1 MIYEYE
7 RLGIRYIEREGVYPV
22 REDTLLLIDAVIP
35 YLEGGEGSF
44 LDMGCGTSLLSLIG
58 SKLGWDVTSIDRE
71 PRALSLLRSNL
82 ALNSLDSRAYL
93 SDLFDGLPMSNR
105 DYDLMA
111 FNPPYLS
118 DLGGGRDEI
127 PLAGGVRGFEVAARF
142 LMGASDR
149 ISRSGQILMINA
161 TDWGDKWDRE
171 ISDPLYDVEDISRMD
186 SHGESL
192 SVRCYSRS
200 DR

>member
-82 ALNSLDSRAYL
+82 ALNSLDSRPYL
-93 SDLFDGLPMSNR
+93 SDLFDGLPTSNR

-149 ISRSGQILMINA
+149 ISRSGRILMINA
-161 TDWGDKWDRE
+161 TDWGDSWDRG

-186 SHGESL
+186 SHGEDL